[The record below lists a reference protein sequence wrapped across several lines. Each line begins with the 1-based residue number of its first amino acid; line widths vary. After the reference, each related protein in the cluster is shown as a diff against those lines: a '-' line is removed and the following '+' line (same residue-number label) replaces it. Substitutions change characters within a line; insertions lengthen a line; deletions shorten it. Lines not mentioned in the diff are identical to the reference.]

1 MKIYKYAICFL
12 FLISCSSK
20 NTNNFLI
27 LKEAFVDWYN
37 KNHLTNNYDFDVS
50 YFSLINNLS
59 SMNYYEDISR
69 FKLELSQINKNELN
83 SYNKIDYEIMLS
95 TISRINLSNKSLK
108 NKNNSFNDVVLN
120 IYNSFH
126 LIINDNKFSDFNKII
141 LLEKHLPD
149 VLKYLSNSK
158 ENLSSEYNS
167 KLISQFNEYYY
178 ILNNYLNHI
187 VDLLEIDQNSYNI
200 LFENINILRADLKN
214 FFNWVNYDYS
224 FTSSNLSFL
233 EKENN
238 YYDLYKN
245 NLFENELYNYFNT
258 INFLKNKVNI
268 LKNNLFNESLS
279 IYLNFNDEPIWVD
292 KSDTLNVINW
302 VVNNKIKV
310 STFNADDSV
319 EKISGNY
326 KNILDYYK
334 NLNIQRF
341 DTSAAKI
348 TLKKDYNIHSNYYC
362 HGSFVLD
369 LYDNNSLE
377 LNDYFITNLIFEKIF
392 SMHNIYGSLI
402 DNNNS
407 LRNIENELYSSG
419 ISLFLYEL
427 YINDLSEKFKL
438 NKILFYI
445 NLIKKIEIAILQD
458 QHNNNLDENKITEAF
473 KTNDFFSNYLVD
485 IDPSSLNNSN
495 ILYLESILSYLHL
508 LNKYEEEVLI
518 KKKFKKNE
526 FINNIF
532 ESGYV
537 NYYTIN

>member
-12 FLISCSSK
+12 FLISCNSK

-37 KNHLTNNYDFDVS
+37 KNHLTNNYNYDVS

-95 TISRINLSNKSLK
+95 TISRINLSNTSLK

-348 TLKKDYNIHSNYYC
+348 ILKKDYNIHSNYYC

-402 DNNNS
+402 GNNNS

>member
-12 FLISCSSK
+12 FLISCNSK

-95 TISRINLSNKSLK
+95 TISRINLSNTSLK

-348 TLKKDYNIHSNYYC
+348 ILKKDYNIHSNYYC

-402 DNNNS
+402 GNNNS

-473 KTNDFFSNYLVD
+473 KSNDFFSNYLVD

>member
-12 FLISCSSK
+12 FLISCNSK

-37 KNHLTNNYDFDVS
+37 KNHLTNNYNYDVS

-83 SYNKIDYEIMLS
+83 SYSKIDYEIMLS
-95 TISRINLSNKSLK
+95 TIRRINLSNSSLK
-108 NKNNSFNDVVLN
+108 NKNNSLNDVVLN
-120 IYNSFH
+120 IYNSFY

-149 VLKYLSNSK
+149 VLKYLNNSK
-158 ENLSSEYNS
+158 ENLSSENNS
-167 KLISQFNEYYY
+167 KLISQFNESYY
-178 ILNNYLNHI
+178 ILNNYLNYI
-187 VDLLEIDQNSYNI
+187 TNLLEINENSYNT
-200 LFENINILRADLKN
+200 LFENINILRDDLKN

-224 FTSSNLSFL
+224 FSTSNLSFL

-238 YYDLYKN
+238 YYDLYKS
-245 NLFENELYNYFNT
+245 NLFENELYNYSNT

-348 TLKKDYNIHSNYYC
+348 ILKKDYNIHSNYYC

-369 LYDNNSLE
+369 LYDKNSLE

-402 DNNNS
+402 GNNNS

-427 YINDLSEKFKL
+427 YINDLSEKFQL

-473 KTNDFFSNYLVD
+473 KSNDFFSNYLVD

-508 LNKYEEEVLI
+508 LNKYEEKVLI
-518 KKKFKKNE
+518 KKKLEKNE

-532 ESGYV
+532 ETGYV

>member
-120 IYNSFH
+120 IYNSFY

>member
-37 KNHLTNNYDFDVS
+37 KNHLTNNYNFDVS

-95 TISRINLSNKSLK
+95 TISRINLSNTSLK
-108 NKNNSFNDVVLN
+108 NKNNSFNDVILN

-319 EKISGNY
+319 EKISENY

-341 DTSAAKI
+341 DTSTAKI
-348 TLKKDYNIHSNYYC
+348 ILKKDYNIHSNYYC

-402 DNNNS
+402 GNNNS

>member
-12 FLISCSSK
+12 FLISCNSK

-37 KNHLTNNYDFDVS
+37 KNHLTNNYNYDVS

-83 SYNKIDYEIMLS
+83 SYSKIDYEIMLS
-95 TISRINLSNKSLK
+95 TITRINLSNSSLK
-108 NKNNSFNDVVLN
+108 DKNNSLNNVVLN
-120 IYNSFH
+120 IYNSFY

-149 VLKYLSNSK
+149 VLKYLNNSK
-158 ENLSSEYNS
+158 ENLSSENNS
-167 KLISQFNEYYY
+167 KLISQFNESYY
-178 ILNNYLNHI
+178 ILINYLNYI
-187 VDLLEIDQNSYNI
+187 IDLLEINENSYNI
-200 LFENINILRADLKN
+200 LFENINLLRADLKK

-233 EKENN
+233 ESENN

-245 NLFENELYNYFNT
+245 NLFENELYNYSNT

-279 IYLNFNDEPIWVD
+279 IYLNFNDEPVWVD

-310 STFNADDSV
+310 STINVDDLV

-326 KNILDYYK
+326 KNILDHYK

-348 TLKKDYNIHSNYYC
+348 ILKKDYNIRSNYYC

-369 LYDNNSLE
+369 LYDKNSLQ

-402 DNNNS
+402 GNNNS

-438 NKILFYI
+438 NKILFYLNI
-445 NLIKKIEIAILQD
+445 IKKIEIAILQD
-458 QHNNNLDENKITEAF
+458 KHNNNLDENKITEAF

-508 LNKYEEEVLI
+508 LNKYEEKVLI
-518 KKKFKKNE
+518 KKKLKKNE

>member
-12 FLISCSSK
+12 FLISCNSK

-95 TISRINLSNKSLK
+95 TISRINLSNTSLK

-348 TLKKDYNIHSNYYC
+348 ILKKDYNIHSNYYC

-402 DNNNS
+402 GNNNS

-473 KTNDFFSNYLVD
+473 KSNDFFPNYLVD
-485 IDPSSLNNSN
+485 IDPSSFNNSN

-508 LNKYEEEVLI
+508 LNKYEEKVLI
-518 KKKFKKNE
+518 KKKLEKNE

-532 ESGYV
+532 ETGYV

>member
-12 FLISCSSK
+12 FLISCNSK

-37 KNHLTNNYDFDVS
+37 KNHLTNNYNYDVS

-83 SYNKIDYEIMLS
+83 SYSKIDYEIMLS
-95 TISRINLSNKSLK
+95 TIRRINLSNSSLK
-108 NKNNSFNDVVLN
+108 NKNNSLNDVVLN
-120 IYNSFH
+120 IYNSFY

-149 VLKYLSNSK
+149 VLKYLNNSK
-158 ENLSSEYNS
+158 ENLSSENNS
-167 KLISQFNEYYY
+167 KLISQFNESYY
-178 ILNNYLNHI
+178 ILNNYLNYI
-187 VDLLEIDQNSYNI
+187 TNLLEINENSYNT
-200 LFENINILRADLKN
+200 LFENINILRDDLKN

-224 FTSSNLSFL
+224 FSTSNLSFL

-238 YYDLYKN
+238 YYDLYKS
-245 NLFENELYNYFNT
+245 NLFENELYNYSNT

-292 KSDTLNVINW
+292 NSDTLNVINW

-310 STFNADDSV
+310 STFNVDDLV

-348 TLKKDYNIHSNYYC
+348 ILKKDYNIHSNYYC

-369 LYDNNSLE
+369 LYDKNSLE

-402 DNNNS
+402 GNNNS
-407 LRNIENELYSSG
+407 LRNIENEFYSSG

-427 YINDLSEKFKL
+427 YINDLSEKFQL

-473 KTNDFFSNYLVD
+473 KSNDFFSNYLVD

-508 LNKYEEEVLI
+508 LNKYEEKVLI
-518 KKKFKKNE
+518 KKKLEKNE

-532 ESGYV
+532 ETGYV

>member
-12 FLISCSSK
+12 FLISCNSK

-37 KNHLTNNYDFDVS
+37 KNHLTNNYNYDVS

-83 SYNKIDYEIMLS
+83 SYSKIDYEIMLS
-95 TISRINLSNKSLK
+95 TITRINLSNSSLK
-108 NKNNSFNDVVLN
+108 DKNNSLNNVVLN
-120 IYNSFH
+120 IYNSFY

-149 VLKYLSNSK
+149 VLKYLNNSK
-158 ENLSSEYNS
+158 ENLSSENNS
-167 KLISQFNEYYY
+167 KLISQFNESYY
-178 ILNNYLNHI
+178 ILINYLNYI
-187 VDLLEIDQNSYNI
+187 IDLLEINENSYNI
-200 LFENINILRADLKN
+200 LFENINLLRADLKK

-233 EKENN
+233 ESENN

-245 NLFENELYNYFNT
+245 NLFENELYNYSNT

-279 IYLNFNDEPIWVD
+279 IYLNFNDEPVWVD

-310 STFNADDSV
+310 STINVDDLV

-326 KNILDYYK
+326 KNILDHYK

-348 TLKKDYNIHSNYYC
+348 ILKKDYNIHSNYYC

-369 LYDNNSLE
+369 LYDKNSLQ

-402 DNNNS
+402 GNNNS

-445 NLIKKIEIAILQD
+445 NIIKKIEIAILQD
-458 QHNNNLDENKITEAF
+458 KHNNNLDENKITEAF

-508 LNKYEEEVLI
+508 LNKYEEKVLI
-518 KKKFKKNE
+518 KKKLKKNE

>member
-12 FLISCSSK
+12 FLISCNSK

-37 KNHLTNNYDFDVS
+37 KNHLTNNYNYDVS

-83 SYNKIDYEIMLS
+83 SYSKIDYEIMLS
-95 TISRINLSNKSLK
+95 TIRRINLSNSSLK
-108 NKNNSFNDVVLN
+108 NKNNSLNDVVLN
-120 IYNSFH
+120 IYNSFY

-149 VLKYLSNSK
+149 VLKYLNNSK
-158 ENLSSEYNS
+158 ENLSSENNS
-167 KLISQFNEYYY
+167 KLISQFNESYY
-178 ILNNYLNHI
+178 ILNNYLNYI
-187 VDLLEIDQNSYNI
+187 TNLLEINENSYNT
-200 LFENINILRADLKN
+200 LFENINILRDDLKN

-224 FTSSNLSFL
+224 FSTSNLSFL

-238 YYDLYKN
+238 YYDLYKS
-245 NLFENELYNYFNT
+245 NLFENELYNYSNT
-258 INFLKNKVNI
+258 INFLKNKVSI

-292 KSDTLNVINW
+292 NSDTLNVINW

-310 STFNADDSV
+310 STFNVDDLV

-348 TLKKDYNIHSNYYC
+348 ILKKDYNIHSNYYC

-369 LYDNNSLE
+369 LYDKNSLE

-402 DNNNS
+402 GNNNS
-407 LRNIENELYSSG
+407 LRNIENEFYSSG

-427 YINDLSEKFKL
+427 YINDLSEKFQL

-473 KTNDFFSNYLVD
+473 KSNDFFSNYLVD

-508 LNKYEEEVLI
+508 LNKYEEKVLI
-518 KKKFKKNE
+518 KKKLEKNE

-532 ESGYV
+532 ETGYV

>member
-12 FLISCSSK
+12 FLISCNSK

-83 SYNKIDYEIMLS
+83 SYSKIDYEIMLS
-95 TISRINLSNKSLK
+95 TISRINLSNTSLK

-348 TLKKDYNIHSNYYC
+348 ILKKDYNIHSNYYC

-402 DNNNS
+402 GNNNS

>member
-12 FLISCSSK
+12 FLISCNSK

-37 KNHLTNNYDFDVS
+37 KNHLTNNYNYDVS

-83 SYNKIDYEIMLS
+83 SYSKIDYEIMLS
-95 TISRINLSNKSLK
+95 TIRRINLSNSSLK
-108 NKNNSFNDVVLN
+108 NKNNSLNDVVLN
-120 IYNSFH
+120 IYNSFY

-149 VLKYLSNSK
+149 VLKYLNNSK
-158 ENLSSEYNS
+158 ENLSSENNS
-167 KLISQFNEYYY
+167 KLISQFNESYY
-178 ILNNYLNHI
+178 ILNNYLNYI
-187 VDLLEIDQNSYNI
+187 TNLLEINENSYNT
-200 LFENINILRADLKN
+200 LFENINILRDDLKK

-224 FTSSNLSFL
+224 FSTSNLSFL

-238 YYDLYKN
+238 YYDLYKS
-245 NLFENELYNYFNT
+245 NLFENELYNYSNT

-292 KSDTLNVINW
+292 NSDTLNVINW

-310 STFNADDSV
+310 STFNVDDLV

-348 TLKKDYNIHSNYYC
+348 ILKKDYNIHSNYYC

-369 LYDNNSLE
+369 LYDKNSLE

-402 DNNNS
+402 GNNNS
-407 LRNIENELYSSG
+407 LRNIENEFYSSG

-427 YINDLSEKFKL
+427 YINDLSEKFQL

-473 KTNDFFSNYLVD
+473 KSNDFFSNYLVD

-508 LNKYEEEVLI
+508 LNKYEEKVLI
-518 KKKFKKNE
+518 KKKLEKNE

-532 ESGYV
+532 ETGYV

>member
-1 MKIYKYAICFL
+1 
-12 FLISCSSK
+12 
-20 NTNNFLI
+20 
-27 LKEAFVDWYN
+27 
-37 KNHLTNNYDFDVS
+37 
-50 YFSLINNLS
+50 
-59 SMNYYEDISR
+59 MNYYEDISR

-95 TISRINLSNKSLK
+95 TISRINLSNTSLK

-348 TLKKDYNIHSNYYC
+348 ILKKDYNIHSNYYC

-402 DNNNS
+402 GNNNS

>member
-12 FLISCSSK
+12 FLISCNSK

-37 KNHLTNNYDFDVS
+37 KNHLTNNYNYDVS

-83 SYNKIDYEIMLS
+83 SYSKIDYEIMLS
-95 TISRINLSNKSLK
+95 TITRINLSNSSLK
-108 NKNNSFNDVVLN
+108 DKNNSLNNVVLN
-120 IYNSFH
+120 IYNSFY

-149 VLKYLSNSK
+149 VLKYLNNSK
-158 ENLSSEYNS
+158 ENLSSENNS
-167 KLISQFNEYYY
+167 KLISQFNESYY
-178 ILNNYLNHI
+178 ILINYLNYI
-187 VDLLEIDQNSYNI
+187 IDLLEIDENSYNI
-200 LFENINILRADLKN
+200 LFKNINLLRSDLKK

-233 EKENN
+233 ESENN

-245 NLFENELYNYFNT
+245 NLFENELYNYSNT

-279 IYLNFNDEPIWVD
+279 IYLNFNDEPVWVD

-310 STFNADDSV
+310 STINVDDLV

-326 KNILDYYK
+326 KNILDHYK

-348 TLKKDYNIHSNYYC
+348 ILKKDYNIHSNYYC

-369 LYDNNSLE
+369 LYDKNSLQ

-402 DNNNS
+402 GNNNS

-445 NLIKKIEIAILQD
+445 NIIKKIEIAILQD
-458 QHNNNLDENKITEAF
+458 KHNNNLDENKITEAF

-508 LNKYEEEVLI
+508 LNKYEEKVLI
-518 KKKFKKNE
+518 KKKLKKNE

>member
-12 FLISCSSK
+12 FLISCNSK

-95 TISRINLSNKSLK
+95 TISRINLSNTSLK

-348 TLKKDYNIHSNYYC
+348 ILKKDYNIHSNYYC

-402 DNNNS
+402 GNNNS

>member
-1 MKIYKYAICFL
+1 MKIYKYAICIL
-12 FLISCSSK
+12 FLISCNSK

-37 KNHLTNNYDFDVS
+37 KNHLTNNYNFDVS

-95 TISRINLSNKSLK
+95 TISRINLSNTSLK

-178 ILNNYLNHI
+178 ILNNYLNYI

-310 STFNADDSV
+310 STFNEYDLV

-348 TLKKDYNIHSNYYC
+348 ILKKDYNIHSNYYC

-402 DNNNS
+402 GNNNS

-508 LNKYEEEVLI
+508 LNKYEEKVLI

>member
-12 FLISCSSK
+12 FLISCNSK

-37 KNHLTNNYDFDVS
+37 KNHLTNNYNYDVS

-83 SYNKIDYEIMLS
+83 SYSKIDYEIMLS
-95 TISRINLSNKSLK
+95 TITRINLSNSSLK
-108 NKNNSFNDVVLN
+108 DKNNSLNNVVLN
-120 IYNSFH
+120 IYNSFY

-149 VLKYLSNSK
+149 VLKYLNNSK
-158 ENLSSEYNS
+158 ENLSSENNS
-167 KLISQFNEYYY
+167 KLISQFNESYY
-178 ILNNYLNHI
+178 ILINYLNYI
-187 VDLLEIDQNSYNI
+187 IDLLEIDENSYNI
-200 LFENINILRADLKN
+200 LFENINLLRSDLKK

-233 EKENN
+233 ESENN

-245 NLFENELYNYFNT
+245 NLFENELYNYSNT

-279 IYLNFNDEPIWVD
+279 IYLNFNDEPVWVD

-310 STFNADDSV
+310 STINVDDLV

-326 KNILDYYK
+326 KNILDHYK

-348 TLKKDYNIHSNYYC
+348 ILKKDYNIHSNYYC

-369 LYDNNSLE
+369 LYDKNSLQ

-402 DNNNS
+402 GNNNS

-445 NLIKKIEIAILQD
+445 NIIKKIEIAILQD
-458 QHNNNLDENKITEAF
+458 KHNNNLDENKITEAF

-508 LNKYEEEVLI
+508 LNKYEEKVLI
-518 KKKFKKNE
+518 KKKLKKNE

>member
-12 FLISCSSK
+12 FLISCNSK

-37 KNHLTNNYDFDVS
+37 KNHLTNNYNYDVS

-83 SYNKIDYEIMLS
+83 SYSKIDYEIMLS
-95 TISRINLSNKSLK
+95 TIRRINLSNSSLK
-108 NKNNSFNDVVLN
+108 NKNNSLNDVVLN
-120 IYNSFH
+120 IYNSFY

-149 VLKYLSNSK
+149 VLKYLNNSK
-158 ENLSSEYNS
+158 ENLSSENNS
-167 KLISQFNEYYY
+167 KLISQFNESYY
-178 ILNNYLNHI
+178 ILNNYLNYI
-187 VDLLEIDQNSYNI
+187 TNLLEINENSYNT
-200 LFENINILRADLKN
+200 LFENINILRDDLKN

-224 FTSSNLSFL
+224 FSTSNLSFL

-238 YYDLYKN
+238 YYDLYKS
-245 NLFENELYNYFNT
+245 NLFENELYNYSNT

-292 KSDTLNVINW
+292 NSDTLNVINW

-310 STFNADDSV
+310 STFNVDDLV

-348 TLKKDYNIHSNYYC
+348 ILKKDYNIHSNYYC

-369 LYDNNSLE
+369 LYDKNSLE

-402 DNNNS
+402 GNNNS
-407 LRNIENELYSSG
+407 LRNIENEFYSSG

-473 KTNDFFSNYLVD
+473 KSNDFFSNYLVD

-508 LNKYEEEVLI
+508 LNKYEEKVLI
-518 KKKFKKNE
+518 KKKLEKNE

-532 ESGYV
+532 ETGYV

>member
-37 KNHLTNNYDFDVS
+37 KNHLTNNYNFDVS

-95 TISRINLSNKSLK
+95 TISRINLSNTSLK
-108 NKNNSFNDVVLN
+108 NKNNSFNDVILN

-341 DTSAAKI
+341 DTSTAKI
-348 TLKKDYNIHSNYYC
+348 ILKKDYNIHSNYYC

-402 DNNNS
+402 GNNNS

>member
-12 FLISCSSK
+12 FLISCNSK

-37 KNHLTNNYDFDVS
+37 KNHLTNNYNYDVS

-83 SYNKIDYEIMLS
+83 SYSKIDYEIMLS
-95 TISRINLSNKSLK
+95 TITRINLSNSSLK
-108 NKNNSFNDVVLN
+108 DKNNSLNNVVLN
-120 IYNSFH
+120 IYNSFY

-149 VLKYLSNSK
+149 VLKYLNNSK
-158 ENLSSEYNS
+158 ENLSSENNS
-167 KLISQFNEYYY
+167 KLISQFNESYY
-178 ILNNYLNHI
+178 ILINYLNYI
-187 VDLLEIDQNSYNI
+187 IDLLEINENSYNI
-200 LFENINILRADLKN
+200 LFENINLLRADLKK

-233 EKENN
+233 ESENN

-245 NLFENELYNYFNT
+245 NLFENELYNYSNT

-279 IYLNFNDEPIWVD
+279 IYLNFNDEPVWVD

-310 STFNADDSV
+310 STINVDDFV

-326 KNILDYYK
+326 KNILDHYK

-348 TLKKDYNIHSNYYC
+348 ILKKDYNIRSNYYC

-369 LYDNNSLE
+369 LYDKNSLQ

-402 DNNNS
+402 GNNNS

-438 NKILFYI
+438 NKILFYLNI
-445 NLIKKIEIAILQD
+445 IKKIEIAILQD
-458 QHNNNLDENKITEAF
+458 KHNNNLDENKITEAF

-508 LNKYEEEVLI
+508 LNKYEEKVLI
-518 KKKFKKNE
+518 KKKLKKNE

>member
-1 MKIYKYAICFL
+1 MKIYKYAICLL
-12 FLISCSSK
+12 FLISCNSK

-37 KNHLTNNYDFDVS
+37 KNHLTNNYNYDVS

-83 SYNKIDYEIMLS
+83 SYSKIDYEIMLS
-95 TISRINLSNKSLK
+95 TISRINLSNSSLK
-108 NKNNSFNDVVLN
+108 NKNNSLNNVVLN
-120 IYNSFH
+120 IYNSFY

-149 VLKYLSNSK
+149 VLKYLNNSK
-158 ENLSSEYNS
+158 ENLSSENNS
-167 KLISQFNEYYY
+167 KLISQFNESYY
-178 ILNNYLNHI
+178 ILINYLNYI
-187 VDLLEIDQNSYNI
+187 IDLLEINENSYNI
-200 LFENINILRADLKN
+200 LFENINLLRADLKK

-233 EKENN
+233 ESENN

-245 NLFENELYNYFNT
+245 NLFENELYNYSNT

-279 IYLNFNDEPIWVD
+279 IYLNFNDEPVWVD

-310 STFNADDSV
+310 STINVDDLV

-348 TLKKDYNIHSNYYC
+348 ILKKDYNIHSNYYC

-369 LYDNNSLE
+369 LYDKNSLQ

-402 DNNNS
+402 GNNNS

-445 NLIKKIEIAILQD
+445 NIIKKIEIAILQD
-458 QHNNNLDENKITEAF
+458 KHNNNLDENKITEAF

-508 LNKYEEEVLI
+508 LNKYEEKVLI
-518 KKKFKKNE
+518 KKKLKKNE

>member
-12 FLISCSSK
+12 FLISCNSK

-95 TISRINLSNKSLK
+95 TISRINLSNTSLK

-238 YYDLYKN
+238 YYDLYKS
-245 NLFENELYNYFNT
+245 NLFENELYNYSNT

-348 TLKKDYNIHSNYYC
+348 ILKKDYNIHSNYYC

-402 DNNNS
+402 GNNNS

-508 LNKYEEEVLI
+508 LNKYEEKVLI
-518 KKKFKKNE
+518 KKKLEKNE

>member
-12 FLISCSSK
+12 FLISCNSK

-50 YFSLINNLS
+50 YFYLINNLS

-95 TISRINLSNKSLK
+95 TISRINLSNTSLK

-348 TLKKDYNIHSNYYC
+348 ILKKDYNIHSNYYC

-402 DNNNS
+402 GNNNS

>member
-12 FLISCSSK
+12 FLISCNSK

-95 TISRINLSNKSLK
+95 TISRINLSNTSLK

-149 VLKYLSNSK
+149 VLKYLNNSK
-158 ENLSSEYNS
+158 ENLSSENNS

-238 YYDLYKN
+238 YYDLYKS

-348 TLKKDYNIHSNYYC
+348 ILKKDYNIHSNYYC

-402 DNNNS
+402 GNNNS